1 MNEPQTQIYEF
12 GGFRVDA
19 AKRLLMQRSGETV
32 PLKPKVF
39 ETLLYLI
46 QNSGKVLDKDELLNA
61 IWTDTIVEENNLS
74 QNISILRRVFGEKHG
89 ENRFI
94 VTVPGRGYKFVASV
108 QVSSFEFQVTS

>member
-1 MNEPQTQIYEF
+1 MNAGKTPIYEF
-12 GGFRVDA
+12 GEFRVDA
-19 AKRLLMQRSGETV
+19 GKRTLLRRAGETV

-46 QNSGKVLDKDELLNA
+46 ENSGKVLDKDELLDA

-74 QNISILRRVFGEKHG
+74 QNISILRRVFGAKHG

-94 VTVPGRGYKFVASV
+94 ATIPDRGYKFVAEV
-108 QVSSFEFQVTS
+108 HE